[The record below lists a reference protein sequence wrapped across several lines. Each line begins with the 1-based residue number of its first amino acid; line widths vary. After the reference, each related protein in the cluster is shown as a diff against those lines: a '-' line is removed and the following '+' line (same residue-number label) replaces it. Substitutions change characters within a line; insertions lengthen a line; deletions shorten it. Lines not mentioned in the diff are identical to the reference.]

1 MPGNVWLIP
10 TVRTLDIPAHSA
22 GYSCSLRC
30 GNGVRHRR
38 DERLV
43 ISSAAAPV
51 YASAR
56 SSTTFAA
63 FPSIKPWTCAD
74 QRSRAA
80 RRSGSISD
88 LL

>member
-1 MPGNVWLIP
+1 MPGNVRLIP
-10 TVRTLDIPAHSA
+10 TARMQLCDVVTGA
-22 GYSCSLRC
+22 
-30 GNGVRHRR
+30 RHRTPLLVFGTRLR

-43 ISSAAAPV
+43 ISGAAAPV